1 MSTRQERRRR
11 EREENKKIKKEIRP
25 RTEVDS
31 RKMVEYNMDAKL
43 LQPWSAPI
51 MATKLPKPVLG
62 KMIEIS
68 DEIVDDKKQH
78 KSWGHNLAGQIE
90 TELLIPHKKL
100 EEAGIMTFF
109 MDTIRQFVIQCK
121 SQMHPFQE
129 ESIRAETWLT
139 QMLSMWIVSQFPNE
153 YNPMHLH
160 TQCHVSS
167 VMYLKVPKFDESIKK
182 HRPEDDGSILF
193 TNSAGRDQEFCT
205 PNFNIVPKVGDFFIF
220 GAHQYHAVYPYRCS
234 VGDPERRSVSFNA
247 IFKSKTQHDID
258 MKNQKEQQEANMREV
273 QGLPKDSR
281 H

>member
-1 MSTRQERRRR
+1 MSTRQERRRA
-11 EREENKKIKKEIRP
+11 ERVAKKTIKKEIRP

-43 LQPWSAPI
+43 LQPWSAPV
-51 MATKLPKPVLG
+51 MATKLPDPVLG
-62 KMIEIS
+62 KMIEIT

-167 VMYLKVPKFDESIKK
+167 VMYLKVPKFGFELS
-182 HRPEDDGSILF
+182 
-193 TNSAGRDQEFCT
+193 N
-205 PNFNIVPKVGDFFIF
+205 NFP
-220 GAHQYHAVYPYRCS
+220 
-234 VGDPERRSVSFNA
+234 
-247 IFKSKTQHDID
+247 
-258 MKNQKEQQEANMREV
+258 
-273 QGLPKDSR
+273 
-281 H
+281 

>member
-43 LQPWSAPI
+43 LQPWSAPV
-51 MATKLPKPVLG
+51 MATKLPDTVLG

-109 MDTIRQFVIQCK
+109 MDTIRQFIIQCK

-182 HRPEDDGSILF
+182 HRPEDD
-193 TNSAGRDQEFCT
+193 
-205 PNFNIVPKVGDFFIF
+205 
-220 GAHQYHAVYPYRCS
+220 
-234 VGDPERRSVSFNA
+234 
-247 IFKSKTQHDID
+247 
-258 MKNQKEQQEANMREV
+258 
-273 QGLPKDSR
+273 
-281 H
+281 